1 MGFGFSGLLSEL
13 LLDAVL
19 TIANGM
25 LSEVGSPILCIIVS
39 SSLIIVP
46 QGIENLANYVQ
57 QEHKTSRHLYSVK
70 MMFDC
75 SDSPTLWPRLQ
86 QGLSNCRASDDKMKQ
101 SEDEK
106 VSDHALCW
114 KVSAMLSLRTP
125 SL

>member
-25 LSEVGSPILCIIVS
+25 LSEVGSPIVS

-106 VSDHALCW
+106 VSVIIPCVGRFLLC
-114 KVSAMLSLRTP
+114 
-125 SL
+125 